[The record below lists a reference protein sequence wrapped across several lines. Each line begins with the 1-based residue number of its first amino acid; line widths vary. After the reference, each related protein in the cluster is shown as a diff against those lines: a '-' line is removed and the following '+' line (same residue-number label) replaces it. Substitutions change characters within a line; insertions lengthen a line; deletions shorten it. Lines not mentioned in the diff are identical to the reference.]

1 MMHPMLLS
9 QAEPFLF
16 FFMVVVIVI
25 VIGLVAA
32 AVSRKKERDRT
43 AAISRVASQAGLQFT
58 PAGDELFQRL
68 REFHFFRQGRRRTIT
83 NLLSD
88 RHPELGTYL
97 FDYKWVISSGKNSR
111 TYRRTVAAFCIDA
124 AAFPM
129 FEMRPEHFG
138 HKLISAFG
146 YQDID
151 FSMMPEFSSRYL
163 LRGSNEAAIRS
174 LFDSAA
180 ALFFT
185 RDANWLV
192 EGNGGWLIMTLNRN
206 RLAPNELM
214 DFLAQASEGFEIL
227 YGNLAS
233 RSAGQG

>member
-1 MMHPMLLS
+1 MMHGILLA
-9 QAEPFLF
+9 QAEPFLLF
-16 FFMVVVIVI
+16 FLGVVVLIAI
-25 VIGLVAA
+25 AAVAA

-43 AAISRVASQAGLQFT
+43 AAIARVAAQAGFQFT
-58 PAGDELFQRL
+58 PQGDMPFQRL
-68 REFHFFRQGRRRTIT
+68 FEFHFFRQGRRRAFT
-83 NLLSD
+83 NVLSD

-111 TYRRTVAAFCIDA
+111 TYRRTVAAFCIDS
-124 AAFPM
+124 AAFPV

-163 LRGSNEAAIRS
+163 LRGPNEAAIRS

-192 EGNGGWLIMTLNRN
+192 EGGGRWLIMTLNRN

-227 YGNLAS
+227 FGNLVS
-233 RSAGQG
+233 RSAGRG